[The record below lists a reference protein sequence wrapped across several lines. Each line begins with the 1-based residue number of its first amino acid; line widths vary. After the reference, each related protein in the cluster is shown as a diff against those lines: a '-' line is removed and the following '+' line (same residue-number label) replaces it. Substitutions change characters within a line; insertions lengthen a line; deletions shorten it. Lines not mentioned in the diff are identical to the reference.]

1 MAGLGDKVEGKA
13 KELKGKLTGDR
24 ATETEGKTQQVAGE
38 LKDTADDLADEM
50 RKDSRTRS
58 RH

>member
-13 KELKGKLTGDR
+13 KGLKGKLTDDK
-24 ATETEGKTQQVAGE
+24 ATEMEGKAQQAAGE

-50 RKDSRTRS
+50 RKDSRRTS
-58 RH
+58 R